1 MYIQRAVA
9 QKLAHLATK
18 FPVIAL
24 LGPRQSG
31 KTTVAQETFPRHTYF
46 SLEDPDIRIR
56 LQEDMR
62 SFLEADYGEGV
73 IIDEFQNE
81 PQIVSYIQGI
91 VDKNYRP
98 GYFILTGSHN
108 FLMNQA
114 ITQSLAGRVGIMTL
128 LPLSVQELKEH
139 SAAPLSLN
147 EMLFTG
153 SYPALYSR
161 NFLPAEFYGNYL
173 NTYVEKDVRQLIN
186 LVKLTDFQKFIRLC
200 AGRIGQL
207 LEVSSLADDCAISV
221 PTVKAWL
228 SILEASYIIF
238 LLQPHFVNFS
248 KRLVKSP
255 KIYFYDTGLACYL
268 LRVISVD
275 QLSEHYLRGG
285 LFESFILSDMKKH
298 FYNKGEEP
306 PLYFWRDNHQNEIDC
321 IIDYGTKLV
330 PVEIK
335 SSKTFN
341 ERFFEKLGY
350 YSEIAR
356 SDSRESS
363 VVYGGDDEFALSKG
377 RVVSWRNIEKIV
389 K

>member
-9 QKLAHLATK
+9 QTLAHLATK

-238 LLQPHFVNFS
+238 LLQPHFVNFG

>member
-46 SLEDPDIRIR
+46 SLEDPDIRIQ

>member
-1 MYIQRAVA
+1 
-9 QKLAHLATK
+9 
-18 FPVIAL
+18 
-24 LGPRQSG
+24 
-31 KTTVAQETFPRHTYF
+31 
-46 SLEDPDIRIR
+46 
-56 LQEDMR
+56 
-62 SFLEADYGEGV
+62 
-73 IIDEFQNE
+73 
-81 PQIVSYIQGI
+81 
-91 VDKNYRP
+91 
-98 GYFILTGSHN
+98 
-108 FLMNQA
+108 
-114 ITQSLAGRVGIMTL
+114 
-128 LPLSVQELKEH
+128 
-139 SAAPLSLN
+139 
-147 EMLFTG
+147 
-153 SYPALYSR
+153 
-161 NFLPAEFYGNYL
+161 
-173 NTYVEKDVRQLIN
+173 
-186 LVKLTDFQKFIRLC
+186 
-200 AGRIGQL
+200 
-207 LEVSSLADDCAISV
+207 
-221 PTVKAWL
+221 
-228 SILEASYIIF
+228 
-238 LLQPHFVNFS
+238 
-248 KRLVKSP
+248 VKSP

-268 LRVISVD
+268 LRIISVD

>member
-1 MYIQRAVA
+1 MYIQRVVA

-18 FPVIAL
+18 FPVVAL

-98 GYFILTGSHN
+98 GYFILIGSHN

-139 SAAPLSLN
+139 SAEPLLLN

-161 NFLPAEFYGNYL
+161 NFLTAQFYGNYL

-207 LEVSSLADDCAISV
+207 LDYSSLADDCAISV

-255 KIYFYDTGLACYL
+255 KLYFYDTGLACYL
-268 LRVISVD
+268 LRIISVD

-306 PLYFWRDNHQNEIDC
+306 PLYFWRDSHQNEIDC
-321 IIDYGTKLV
+321 IVDYGTKLV

-356 SDSRESS
+356 SDS
-363 VVYGGDDEFALSKG
+363 
-377 RVVSWRNIEKIV
+377 
-389 K
+389 